1 MYTVECDGFLIH
13 DQKSPDKDIHL
24 VSPKLNLQENSAGSF
39 EFLIPPDNPGYS
51 VIEKIISVI
60 AVKKDGNVIW
70 TGRPISEQIGFNGGK
85 TVKCEGALAYLN
97 DTLQD
102 PQEYLNKNV
111 QYIFRAIIEAHN
123 AKVDSKRQFSLG
135 SITIRDLDDSY
146 IYETN
151 YESSWETIKNQFIDR
166 LEGHVSIHYNGAS
179 TVPYI
184 DYTETYNT
192 VNQEIN
198 FGENLLEFTKDYDLA
213 NLFTVIFPKGKEIT
227 QDTKN
232 SDASTDRDPVTSN
245 KTATINSVTVQ
256 YQVITSYLRVTVK
269 ITSISVTTSVKY
281 SGEYNFKIV
290 IGKDEIVS
298 KDATY
303 TSRTVNGKP
312 VKTYQEAKACADAA
326 IADVNTKI
334 SQDKAKVTYMR
345 AQEAVTESMVI
356 NIFGKSTTI
365 KINIPASDDSYEYIT
380 GKEKREYTTIASVNN
395 GSVYLENTQ
404 AIATYGRIERTIE
417 FNDVDD
423 PTTLLNLGRRY
434 LESTQFDEMSLSVS
448 AVDLHFL
455 DDSIQ
460 SFGFLDQVRCISHVH
475 GMNKMFPITEVDL
488 PLDAPDQVTYTM
500 GHSGSTSMTAKT
512 VAMNSSFYS
521 ALDNIPS
528 FKNTLDSAKNDMS
541 AILNRRTNGY
551 VNLVQENDI
560 SQALVISDTPDWLN
574 ATKLWKWDIN
584 GLGYSD
590 STVEDVNYD
599 GPSAIADGRWYKMGI
614 TMDGTIV
621 ANIIKTGILEDGVG
635 YNYWNLSTGEFSL
648 QPNSVMIGDD
658 YSIEDLQEDVS
669 NAVDAAADA
678 QSTATDA
685 QNTATIAR
693 ASSETATATANTAL
707 STANTADT
715 KATAAAGTAN
725 EASATVNNMKVS
737 FDLVEGKEYGV
748 VNLING
754 TYAPEIKEESEG
766 GGKWGSSN
774 WKSCSGGNGQ
784 RVVLDCNKDTLGVNP
799 PNSWLQKCV
808 QIQGSTNGKAADIA
822 QEEVPLESGST
833 YVMSCYVIGSGYLH
847 MAAGC
852 ELEKDDQTY
861 NCVVGLK
868 TQRIN
873 DVKEWTRFSLVFTTC
888 DEENPDIKKAG
899 IKDEKTTIYF
909 GNSGTNASEYL
920 ILCGLK
926 VEKGNTPTDWFPSI
940 DDINNNAEEYT
951 RDFVEENV
959 PKETEAQIQAYDAA
973 LKGETVL
980 KKLTDGFK
988 HVGLYTRKLEVNDRE
1003 MSLLINASYIKSG
1016 MLDANIIKT
1025 GWIRDTSGKNQWNLE
1040 TGYFETN
1047 QMHANNIVAT
1057 GMFTTGNPDSYT
1069 IQMEKGVIN
1078 GYRNR
1083 QWVGSIDPSASIRNI
1098 QTGRTSYG
1106 LALRAKGNIDIRTPE
1121 LSIRDRN
1128 DNGVSTTTY
1137 TGNISWDMVGSIRDR
1152 GNGAIEWVTYTR
1164 NIQVIN
1170 GLIVAAS
1177 R

>member
-1 MYTVECDGFLIH
+1 MYTVECDSTLIH
-13 DQKSPDKDIHL
+13 DQKSPDKEIHL
-24 VSPKLNLQENSAGSF
+24 ISPKLQLQENSAGSF
-39 EFLIPPDNPGYS
+39 EFLIAPDNPGYNI
-51 VIEKIISVI
+51 IEKMISVI

-70 TGRPISEQIGFNGGK
+70 TGRPISEHTDFYGRK
-85 TVKCEGALAYLN
+85 TIKCEGALAYLN

-111 QYIFRAIIEAHN
+111 QYIFRAIIEKHN
-123 AKVDSKRQFSLG
+123 SKVDAKRQFAFG

-146 IYETN
+146 VYETN
-151 YESSWETIKNQFIDR
+151 YENSWETIRSQFIER
-166 LEGHVSIHYNGAS
+166 LEGHVSLHYNGAS
-179 TVPYI
+179 TTPYI

-192 VNQEIN
+192 VSQEIN

-227 QDTKN
+227 KETKN
-232 SDASTDRDPVTSN
+232 TDAGDDRNPVTTN
-245 KTATINSVTVQ
+245 KTTSVNSVTVN

-269 ITSISVTTSVKY
+269 ITSITVTTSVKY

-312 VKTYQEAKACADAA
+312 VKDYQPAKECADAA
-326 IADVNTKI
+326 IEVVNGKI
-334 SQDKAKVTYMR
+334 SKDTAKVTYMR
-345 AQEAVTESMVI
+345 AQEDVTESFVV

-365 KINIPASDDSYEYIT
+365 KINIPASDDAYEYIT
-380 GKEKREYTTIASVNN
+380 GNEKREYTTIASVNN
-395 GSVYLENTQ
+395 NSVYLENTE
-404 AIATYGRIERTIE
+404 ALARFGRIERTVE

-423 PTTLLNLGRRY
+423 PKTLLNLGRRY
-434 LESTQFDEMSLSVS
+434 LQSTQFDEMSLSIS

-455 DDSIQ
+455 NSDIQ

-475 GMNKMFPITEVDL
+475 GMDKVFPITEVSL
-488 PLDAPDQVTYTM
+488 PLDSPDQVTYTM
-500 GHSGSTSMTAKT
+500 GHSGSTTMTAKT
-512 VAMNSSFYS
+512 VAMNSNFYS
-521 ALDNIPS
+521 ALDNVPS

-621 ANIIKTGILEDGVG
+621 ANVIKTGILEDGMG

-648 QPNSVMIGDD
+648 QPNSVMLGDD
-658 YSIEDLQEDVS
+658 YSVEDLQNDIVAVSDATSEVNDRVTDVAGTTNAIG
-669 NAVDAAADA
+669 NAV
-678 QSTATDA
+678 TNLKT
-685 QNTATIAR
+685 
-693 ASSETATATANTAL
+693 
-707 STANTADT
+707 
-715 KATAAAGTAN
+715 
-725 EASATVNNMKVS
+725 S

-748 VNLING
+748 VNLLNG
-754 TYAPEIKEESEG
+754 TYAPEIKDEKDG

-774 WKSCSGGNGQ
+774 WKSCSGGNGT
-784 RVVLDCNKDTLGVNP
+784 RTILDCTMDVLGVNP

-808 QIQGSTNGKAADIA
+808 QIQGSTNYKAADIA
-822 QEEVPLESGST
+822 QDDVPLEAGST
-833 YVMSCYVIGSGYLH
+833 YVMSCYVIGTGYLH
-847 MAAGC
+847 MAAGL
-852 ELEKDDQTY
+852 ELTKNNTKHK
-861 NCVVGLK
+861 CVVGLT
-868 TQRIN
+868 TQKIK

-888 DEENPDIKKAG
+888 DEDNPDTKKAG
-899 IKDEKTTIYF
+899 IKDNKTTVYF

-920 ILCGLK
+920 IICGLK

-940 DDINNNAEEYT
+940 EDINNNAQEYT

-959 PKETEAQIQAYDAA
+959 PKETEAQIKAYDEG

-980 KKLTDGFK
+980 KKLTDGFAN
-988 HVGLYTRKLEVNDRE
+988 VGIYSKKLAANDDK

-1025 GWIRDTSGKNQWNLE
+1025 GWIRDTVGKNQWNLE
-1040 TGYFETN
+1040 TGYFETD
-1047 QMHANNIVAT
+1047 QMKARNITAT
-1057 GMFTTGNPDSYT
+1057 GSFTAGDPNYYSM
-1069 IQMEKGVIN
+1069 QMVDGSIH
-1078 GYRNR
+1078 GYQKR
-1083 QWVGSIDPSASIRNI
+1083 QWVGSVSPSSTIYNIDR
-1098 QTGRTSYG
+1098 RRFEVG
-1106 LALRAKGNIDIRTPE
+1106 LQLRGKQSIDIRTPS

-1128 DNGVSTTTY
+1128 DNGTSTIAY
-1137 TGNISWDMVGSIRDR
+1137 TGNVYWTSVCRIEPW
-1152 GNGAIEWVTYTR
+1152 GNGGVKWWWVNR
-1164 NIQVIN
+1164 SMSIIN
-1170 GLIVAAS
+1170 GLVVSVAF
-1177 R
+1177 